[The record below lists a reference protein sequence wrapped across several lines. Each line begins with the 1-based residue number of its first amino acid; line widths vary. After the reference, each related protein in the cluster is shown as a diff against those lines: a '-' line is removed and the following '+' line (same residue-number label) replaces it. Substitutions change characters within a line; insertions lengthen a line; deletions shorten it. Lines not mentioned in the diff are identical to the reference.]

1 MIYFVYLYTI
11 IWPKYMVVFHLFFLL
26 FKTIWQK
33 IWVLIDLFLS
43 FAYDHWTKICGLVWY
58 ILSLCTAIQPKVML
72 LINLFILFVHDHS
85 TKFRGHSYSLVYY
98 FLNWVNILYAV
109 FMAVLSLYF
118 VHYIH
123 VSTGLYFVHN
133 VHGYMKS
140 SAIFYACFLPK
151 IIVVS
156 FWINIM
162 VGKDLNHS
170 HLSRNMLSWCCK
182 DLMVA
187 CCAVV
192 SLLAGNCFYC
202 NRCSY
207 DLHLFRHWTF
217 LPRSIFVWSCWSA

>member
-85 TKFRGHSYSLVYY
+85 TKIRGHSYSLVYY

-140 SAIFYACFLPK
+140 SAILNKYNGRKGLKPLSLVKEHAFL
-151 IIVVS
+151 VLQGS
-156 FWINIM
+156 D
-162 VGKDLNHS
+162 G
-170 HLSRNMLSWCCK
+170 
-182 DLMVA
+182 
-187 CCAVV
+187 
-192 SLLAGNCFYC
+192 SLL
-202 NRCSY
+202 
-207 DLHLFRHWTF
+207 
-217 LPRSIFVWSCWSA
+217 RSCKLASG